1 MNLRDQ
7 TDNSNSDQENKIN
20 IASLKIRAG
29 LFSTVFG
36 FLIFLLGARPSIF
49 NLDRSPII
57 GFVQIAMFLI
67 GLAVM
72 CIGGYIS
79 LRAMWKKHQPSI
91 AADIGMRL
99 VATGFLIAVFAGMA
113 DVFGFGSHPLPDVP
127 YFGAWQARGVEI
139 GEAIIAIG
147 FLMMIPFNQKNGRK
161 AENKG
166 NESSQEK
173 IIISGS

>member
-1 MNLRDQ
+1 MNLRDKA
-7 TDNSNSDQENKIN
+7 DNSNSYQENKLN
-20 IASLKIRAG
+20 IASVRIRTG
-29 LFSTVFG
+29 LIATVLG

-72 CIGGYIS
+72 CLGGYIS
-79 LRAMWKKHQPSI
+79 LMAMWKNSQPSI

-99 VATGFLIAVFAGMA
+99 VATGFVIAVFAGMA

-139 GEAIIAIG
+139 GEAIIAVG
-147 FLMMIPFNQKNGRK
+147 FLMMIPFNIKGRK
-161 AENKG
+161 PEKKI
-166 NESSQEK
+166 NESSKEE
-173 IIISGS
+173 IIVSRL